1 MALRH
6 IQPDSIHPTPG
17 YTHVVAG
24 GGVVALSG
32 QVALDREGRLVGQGD
47 VAAQAA
53 QVFENLVAGLA
64 AVGAGLS
71 DVLRLN
77 TYITDAQFIAPF
89 REVRDRILPSPQ
101 PASTLVVVSALADPE
116 WLIEIE
122 AIAMVDAS

>member
-1 MALRH
+1 MTLRH

-17 YTHVVAG
+17 YTHVVVG

-32 QVALDREGRLVGQGD
+32 QVALDREGRLVGRGD
-47 VAAQAA
+47 VAAQAGR
-53 QVFENLVAGLA
+53 VFANLEAGLA

-77 TYITDAQFIAPF
+77 TYITDAQFIAAF

-122 AIAMVDAS
+122 AIAAIGVS